1 MRVSHR
7 LSNILGVQIEV
18 DLEKGQFRTCLREG
32 SILVMNFTQSWGH
45 IEAFRVA
52 RSKKP
57 ADKSP
62 ISESNFD

>member
-32 SILVMNFTQSWGH
+32 SILIMIFTQSWGH

-62 ISESNFD
+62 ISESTFD